1 MVVIKTSKTLATIS
15 GLVNDFKLTYIDIL
29 IKTPGNSI
37 TGQKYSVYSSIPPFP
52 PGRRPIGA
60 KLLTYS
66 LMTSSGPELSR
77 QVAIVNELGLHARSA
92 AQIAALANRSTASVW
107 IQKGNEKA
115 DASSIVDIL
124 TLACE
129 KGSKITISIEN
140 KADFNILEAITELV
154 EGGFGE

>member
-1 MVVIKTSKTLATIS
+1 
-15 GLVNDFKLTYIDIL
+15 
-29 IKTPGNSI
+29 
-37 TGQKYSVYSSIPPFP
+37 
-52 PGRRPIGA
+52 
-60 KLLTYS
+60 
-66 LMTSSGPELSR
+66 MTNTGPELSR

-115 DASSIVDIL
+115 DASSIMDIL

-140 KADFNILEAITELV
+140 KADFNILEAIIELV